1 MTELVFVDLVLQLLL
16 FKLLVEFQNRKKYHL
31 SKEAA
36 STTQIYFATYAEAL
50 FHLFN
55 GRI

>member
-1 MTELVFVDLVLQLLL
+1 MTELVFVYLVLQLLL
-16 FKLLVEFQNRKKYHL
+16 CKLLVEFQNRKKCHL
-31 SKEAA
+31 SEEAA

-50 FHLFN
+50 FRLFN